1 MKTALDQDTAIYRL
15 LNITA
20 VTSVISGSIY
30 KGNRPAD
37 SILEDIV
44 INTITLGDGTR
55 QHGVSNVN
63 IYVPDIATTISGKQQ
78 FLTNTARLITLANI
92 VNPLLE
98 ETDGDD
104 FVLWIDSTQIIDEP
118 EIKQHF
124 MNIRLEVQ
132 MYNHQ

>member
-1 MKTALDQDTAIYRL
+1 MKTALDQDTAVYRL
-15 LNITA
+15 LNIPA
-20 VTSVISGSIY
+20 VTGAITGAIY

-55 QHGVSNVN
+55 QHGVANVN
-63 IYVPDIATTISGKQQ
+63 IYVPDIATTIGGKQQ

-92 VNPLLE
+92 VKPLLE